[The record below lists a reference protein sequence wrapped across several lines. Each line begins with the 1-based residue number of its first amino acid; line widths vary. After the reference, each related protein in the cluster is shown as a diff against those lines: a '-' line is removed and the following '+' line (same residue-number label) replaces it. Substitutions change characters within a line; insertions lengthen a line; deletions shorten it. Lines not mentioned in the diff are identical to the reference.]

1 MRRLARF
8 AEIVLLVIGVS
19 FLSPHLVQ
27 AQAKGLE
34 SVKIGYSGIGIAH
47 DFLKIMEKNRIFEKY
62 GLSAQSIYIGSGSLM
77 NQAIVGGSIQFTTS
91 DLPSQIQAA
100 LAGVDF
106 KVIGVTINRLD
117 GAIMTRK
124 EIRKPEDLKGKR
136 LAISRFGSVSDIVT
150 QLVLRYWK
158 LEPQKDVA
166 ILQVGNT
173 PSRIAAIFSG
183 QVDGGLINPTDVGR
197 VMTSGCC
204 VRLADLGDLD
214 IPYAR
219 FGVTAIGS
227 FLKAR
232 PDTAR
237 KVMEA
242 FVDGIHYYKSHADEA
257 VAALLARGVEPKSAR
272 EVYQKVADS
281 YRSRPDPDIS
291 GIKGV
296 LDSLPEDKARRTAP
310 ESLIDLGP
318 WQSVASSGLVERL
331 YSKK

>member
-1 MRRLARF
+1 MRRLAGF
-8 AEIVLLVIGVS
+8 ATAILVTISVLL
-19 FLSPHLVQ
+19 LSPHAVR
-27 AQAKGLE
+27 AQAKSLE
-34 SVKIGYSGIGIAH
+34 PIKIGYSGIGIAH
-47 DFLKIMEKNRIFEKY
+47 DLLKIMEKNRIFEKY
-62 GLSAQSIYIGSGSLM
+62 GLNAQGIYIGSGSLM

-106 KVIGVTINRLD
+106 KIIGVTINRLD

-183 QVDGGLINPTDVGR
+183 QVDGGLINPTDVAR
-197 VMTSGCC
+197 VAASGCC
-204 VRLADLGDLD
+204 IQLADLGDLD

-219 FGVTAIGS
+219 FGVAAMGN
-227 FLKAR
+227 FLKSR
-232 PDTAR
+232 QDTAR
-237 KVMEA
+237 KLMEA
-242 FVDGIHYYKSHADEA
+242 FVDGIHYYKTHGDEA
-257 VAALLARGVEPKSAR
+257 VAALLTRGVEPNSAR

-281 YRSRPDPDIS
+281 YRSRPDPDLS

-296 LDSLPEDKARRTAP
+296 LDSLPEERAKKTAP
-310 ESLIDLGP
+310 ENLIDAGP
-318 WQSVASSGLVERL
+318 WQSIMKSGLVERL
-331 YSKK
+331 YGKK

>member
-1 MRRLARF
+1 MKRLVRCTG
-8 AEIVLLVIGVS
+8 VILFV
-19 FLSPHLVQ
+19 FCAPLASPRLVQ

-34 SVKIGYSGIGIAH
+34 SLKIGYSGIGIAH

-62 GLSAQSIYIGSGSLM
+62 GLSSQNIYIGSGSLM

-106 KVIGVTINRLD
+106 KIIGVTINRLD
-117 GAIMTRK
+117 GAIMARK

-150 QLVLRYWK
+150 QLVLRHWK
-158 LEPQKDVA
+158 LDPQKDVA

-173 PSRIAAIFSG
+173 PSRIAAILSG

-197 VMTSGCC
+197 VVTSGCC
-204 VRLADLGDLD
+204 VQLADLGDLD

-219 FGVTAIGS
+219 FGVTALGS
-227 FLKAR
+227 FLKSR

-242 FVDGIHYYKSHADEA
+242 FVDGIHHYKNRSDEA

-272 EVYQKVADS
+272 DVYQKVADS
-281 YRSRPDPDIS
+281 YRPRPDPDLS

-296 LDSLPEDKARRTAP
+296 LDSLPEERARKIAP
-310 ESLIDLGP
+310 ESLIDNGP
-318 WQSVASSGLVERL
+318 WERVAKSGLLERL
-331 YSKK
+331 YGKR

>member
-1 MRRLARF
+1 MRRLLSSA
-8 AEIVLLVIGVS
+8 AIVLLIMGVTN
-19 FLSPHLVQ
+19 LMPRLVQ
-27 AQAKGLE
+27 AQSKGLE
-34 SVKIGYSGIGIAH
+34 PIKIGYSGIGIAH
-47 DFLKIMEKNRIFEKY
+47 DFLKLMDKNRIFEKY
-62 GLSAQSIYIGSGSLM
+62 GLGAQSIYIGSGSLM

-106 KVIGVTINRLD
+106 KVISVTINRLD

-124 EIRKPEDLKGKR
+124 EIRKPEDLRGKR

-158 LEPQKDVA
+158 LDPQKDVA

-173 PSRIAAIFSG
+173 PSRIAAILSG
-183 QVDGGLINPTDVGR
+183 QVDGGLINPTDVAR
-197 VMTSGCC
+197 VTASGCC
-204 VRLADLGDLD
+204 VQLADLGDLD

-219 FGVTAIGS
+219 FGVTAMS
-227 FLKAR
+227 SLLKSR
-232 PDTAR
+232 PDSAR
-237 KVMEA
+237 KLMEA
-242 FVDGIHYYKSHADEA
+242 FVDGINYYKSHRDEA
-257 VAALLARGVEPKSAR
+257 VGALLARGVEPKSAR

-296 LDSLPEDKARRTAP
+296 LDSLPEEKAKRTSP
-310 ESLIDLGP
+310 ESLIDNGP
-318 WQSVASSGLVERL
+318 WQSVAKSGLVERL
-331 YSKK
+331 YGRK

>member
-1 MRRLARF
+1 MRRLLSSA
-8 AEIVLLVIGVS
+8 AVVLLIMGVTN
-19 FLSPHLVQ
+19 LMPRLVQ
-27 AQAKGLE
+27 AQSKGLE
-34 SVKIGYSGIGIAH
+34 PIKIGYSGIGIAH
-47 DFLKIMEKNRIFEKY
+47 DFLKLMDKNRIFEKY
-62 GLSAQSIYIGSGSLM
+62 GLGAQSIYIGSGSLM

-106 KVIGVTINRLD
+106 KVISVTINRLD

-158 LEPQKDVA
+158 LDPQKDVA

-173 PSRIAAIFSG
+173 PSRIAAILSG
-183 QVDGGLINPTDVGR
+183 QVDGGLINPTDVAR
-197 VMTSGCC
+197 VTASGCC
-204 VRLADLGDLD
+204 VQLADLGDLD

-219 FGVTAIGS
+219 FGVTAMGS
-227 FLKAR
+227 FLKSR
-232 PDTAR
+232 PDSAR
-237 KVMEA
+237 KLMEA
-242 FVDGIHYYKSHADEA
+242 FVDGINYYKSHRDEA
-257 VAALLARGVEPKSAR
+257 VGALLARGVEPKSAR

-296 LDSLPEDKARRTAP
+296 LDSLPEEKAKRTSP
-310 ESLIDLGP
+310 ESLIDNGP
-318 WQSVASSGLVERL
+318 WQSVAKSGLVERL
-331 YSKK
+331 YGRK

>member
-1 MRRLARF
+1 MIRLLSSA
-8 AEIVLLVIGVS
+8 AVVLLVGVTN
-19 FLSPHLVQ
+19 LMPRLVR
-27 AQAKGLE
+27 AQSKGLE
-34 SVKIGYSGIGIAH
+34 PIKIGYSGIGIAH
-47 DFLKIMEKNRIFEKY
+47 DFLKIMEKNRILEKY
-62 GLSAQSIYIGSGSLM
+62 GISSQNIYIGSGSLM
-77 NQAIVGGSIQFTTS
+77 NQAILGGSIQFTTS

-106 KVIGVTINRLD
+106 KIIGVTINRLD
-117 GAIMTRK
+117 GAMMARK
-124 EIRKPEDLKGKR
+124 EIRRPEDLRGKR

-158 LEPQKDVA
+158 LEPLKDVA

-197 VMTSGCC
+197 VAASGCC
-204 VRLADLGDLD
+204 VQLADLGDLD

-219 FGVTAIGS
+219 FGVTALGG
-227 FLKAR
+227 FLKSR

-242 FVDGIHYYKSHADEA
+242 FVDGIHYYKNHADEA

-281 YRSRPDPDIS
+281 YRSRPDPDLS

-296 LDSLPEDKARRTAP
+296 LDSLPEERAKKVSP
-310 ESLIDLGP
+310 ESLIDTGP
-318 WQSVASSGLVERL
+318 WERVAKSGLLERL
-331 YSKK
+331 YGKK

>member
-1 MRRLARF
+1 MRRLLSSA
-8 AEIVLLVIGVS
+8 AVVLLIMGVTN
-19 FLSPHLVQ
+19 LMPRLVR
-27 AQAKGLE
+27 AQSKGLE
-34 SVKIGYSGIGIAH
+34 PIKIGYSGIGIAH
-47 DFLKIMEKNRIFEKY
+47 DFLKLMDKNRIFEKY
-62 GLSAQSIYIGSGSLM
+62 GLGAQSIYIGSGSLM

-106 KVIGVTINRLD
+106 KVISVTINRLD

-158 LEPQKDVA
+158 LDPQKDVA

-173 PSRIAAIFSG
+173 PSRIAAILSG
-183 QVDGGLINPTDVGR
+183 QVDGGLINPTDVAR
-197 VMTSGCC
+197 VTASGCC
-204 VRLADLGDLD
+204 VQLADLGDLD

-219 FGVTAIGS
+219 FGVTAMS
-227 FLKAR
+227 SLLKSR
-232 PDTAR
+232 PDSAR
-237 KVMEA
+237 KLMEA
-242 FVDGIHYYKSHADEA
+242 FIDGINYYKSHRDEA
-257 VAALLARGVEPKSAR
+257 VGALLARGVEPKSAR

-296 LDSLPEDKARRTAP
+296 LDSLPEEKAKRTSP
-310 ESLIDLGP
+310 ESLIDNGP
-318 WQSVASSGLVERL
+318 WQSVAKSGLVERL
-331 YSKK
+331 YGRK

>member
-1 MRRLARF
+1 MNRLDEEVSCRCEELSFAFFCMAYRRRRGSLKHK
-8 AEIVLLVIGVS
+8 S
-19 FLSPHLVQ
+19 
-27 AQAKGLE
+27 KGLE
-34 SVKIGYSGIGIAH
+34 PIKIGYSGIGIAH
-47 DFLKIMEKNRIFEKY
+47 DFLKLMEKNRIFEKY
-62 GLSAQSIYIGSGSLM
+62 GLTAQSIYIGSGSLM

-106 KVIGVTINRLD
+106 KIISVTINRLD

-197 VMTSGCC
+197 VTASGCC
-204 VRLADLGDLD
+204 VQLADLGDFD

-219 FGVTAIGS
+219 FGVTAMGRFLEVEAGHSAQSDGS
-227 FLKAR
+227 VRRRNLSLQKSLATKPSPLYWRAASSPSRRAKSTRRSRILIAR
-232 PDTAR
+232 GPIPISAVSRACWIRCRKSAPGKTHR
-237 KVMEA
+237 KV
-242 FVDGIHYYKSHADEA
+242 
-257 VAALLARGVEPKSAR
+257 
-272 EVYQKVADS
+272 
-281 YRSRPDPDIS
+281 
-291 GIKGV
+291 
-296 LDSLPEDKARRTAP
+296 
-310 ESLIDLGP
+310 
-318 WQSVASSGLVERL
+318 
-331 YSKK
+331 